1 MNNTLKTAQ
10 KLVAGGLI
18 LGCVISS
25 NVASAIPTTSV
36 KLAQAKTNDSKIV
49 EDNNFKF
56 QFNNCLR
63 RGTTVSCSVL
73 ITNLDEDR
81 KVEMSSAVDTWYK
94 IEPPR
99 IIDNEGNEY
108 VPEKVDLG
116 SNTAFK
122 KVIPTTAEIKLIQG
136 IPTKATFH
144 YEVPQNINKLAI
156 VEVNYYLESDK
167 RRKPTYKA
175 EFRDIDITTG
185 AVSRTTTP
193 QNRRKK

>member
-1 MNNTLKTAQ
+1 MKNTLKIAQ

-18 LGCVISS
+18 LGCVIS
-25 NVASAIPTTSV
+25 NNAISAIPTNSV
-36 KLAQAKTNDSKIV
+36 KLAQAKTNNSKIV

-73 ITNLDEDR
+73 ITNLDSDR
-81 KVEMSSAVDTWYK
+81 KVEITSLADTFFNIY
-94 IEPPR
+94 PPR

-108 VPEKVDLG
+108 VPEKVELG

-122 KVIPTTAEIKLIQG
+122 KVIPTSAEIKLIKG

-156 VEVNYYLESDK
+156 VEVNYYLESEK
-167 RRKPTYKA
+167 RRKPTFKA

-185 AVSRTTTP
+185 AASRTMP